1 MTHHTLTLLKALLH
15 MGLIL
20 RVEKVKTGLSK
31 QLWWCVPK
39 KSHHTLVHKCEFSLH
54 RVARDELSIVV
65 GTTKVTGVGC

>member
-54 RVARDELSIVV
+54 
-65 GTTKVTGVGC
+65 